1 MSKLNLNKYVKVK
14 LNEKGIEIFESFV
27 KKQLSYKKVNMLTLV
42 DYMNRTYQI
51 KDVSRGSEITQIIIT
66 IQLWEFMSMFNN
78 IAGCMGSNT
87 PFDMNIEINDNDL
100 IKEENQQWN

>member
-14 LNEKGIEIFESFV
+14 LNERGIEIFESYV
-27 KKQLSYKKVNMLTLV
+27 ENQLSYTKINMPSLV

-87 PFDMNIEINDNDL
+87 PFDTNIEINDNDL
-100 IKEENQQWN
+100 VKEEN

>member
-14 LNEKGIEIFESFV
+14 LNEKGIEIFESYV
-27 KKQLSYKKVNMLTLV
+27 KNQLSYTKINMLSLV

-51 KDVSRGSEITQIIIT
+51 KDVNRGCEITQIIIT

-78 IAGCMGSNT
+78 VKGCMGSNT

-100 IKEENQQWN
+100 VKEEN